1 MNNGQWGDTAIAC
14 GCDPGP
20 EPWIYH
26 SQSRDCVR
34 MNQEMLCTWL
44 SVPKTAWPPDPWTLL
59 GLTRGEHD
67 LGAIEERV
75 QDRMTKLR
83 HYQLSYPEEAT
94 EGMNRL
100 AEAFVTLAEA
110 CSKRPAAEVSPSTA
124 KASANG
130 AAKSKD
136 DTSLIAQTKVDCRA

>member
-34 MNQEMLCTWL
+34 MNQEMLCSWL
-44 SVPKTAWPPDPWTLL
+44 GVPKTAWPPAPWALL
-59 GLTRGEHD
+59 GLTRGELD
-67 LGAIEERV
+67 LRTIEERV

-83 HYQLSYPEEAT
+83 HYQLSFPEEAT

-100 AEAFVTLAEA
+100 AEAFVALTEA
-110 CSKRPAAEVSPSTA
+110 CSKNQAAEGTA
-124 KASANG
+124 SSAAKPLHG
-130 AAKSKD
+130 AALAKD
-136 DTSLIAQTKVDCRA
+136 ETS

>member
-1 MNNGQWGDTAIAC
+1 MNKEI
-14 GCDPGP
+14 
-20 EPWIYH
+20 
-26 SQSRDCVR
+26 
-34 MNQEMLCTWL
+34 LCTWL
-44 SVPKTAWPPDPWTLL
+44 ELPPTAWPPDPWTLL
-59 GLTRGEHD
+59 GLPRGEHD
-67 LGAIEERV
+67 LGAIEDRV

-110 CSKRPAAEVSPSTA
+110 CSKKPAEQAPIA

-130 AAKSKD
+130 AALSK
-136 DTSLIAQTKVDCRA
+136 